1 MKRNEPKR
9 LYRSRED
16 KVIAGVCG
24 GIAEYFNTD
33 PIWIR
38 LAAVL
43 LFFIQGIGLLLYVL
57 AWVFVPE
64 NPNQRSSKKT
74 QVEQVVADVSKSKK
88 PRSGNMLTGLVL
100 LAVGVIFLM
109 NNLFG
114 INCDIMW
121 PVLLIALGVYMIAR
135 RQKK

>member
-114 INCDIMW
+114 INWDIMW